1 MRLKRVIDIFLGVM
15 FTPWKI
21 NMVHLQITHL
31 ERKMIFQTSSIVF
44 HVNHQA
50 IMFMST
56 LPKFNSS
63 PLKSYRNPIGKANVF
78 QPSIFRG
85 ELLNLGGLYVYE
97 FTWPWSLRIVKTQ
110 WNESNEWPLHPHP
123 KWRAKDRKKV
133 GVEHQRPSDIRVIM
147 WGLVNLWS

>member
-1 MRLKRVIDIFLGVM
+1 M

-21 NMVHLQITHL
+21 NRVHLQITHL
-31 ERKMIFQTSSIVF
+31 ERNMIFQTSSIVF
-44 HVNHQA
+44 HVNHQG

-85 ELLNLGGLYVYE
+85 ELLNFGGCM
-97 FTWPWSLRIVKTQ
+97 FMSLPGLCESSKRSEMRATNDHCTPILNEEQRI
-110 WNESNEWPLHPHP
+110 
-123 KWRAKDRKKV
+123 AKRWVLSTNHQHDPNV
-133 GVEHQRPSDIRVIM
+133 GVVYPP
-147 WGLVNLWS
+147 L